1 MREERPQ
8 DPEESSALESAVEE
22 VRELPAELAGAAT
35 AIREDIEATWAGR
48 LAIGAARW
56 LVRRTPKSRR
66 GRIIAF
72 VAAFVFVMVPS
83 AALLV
88 FTLTVDKEA
97 AEDWFAALG
106 YPGVFLANLL
116 STATVFLPVPGLTA
130 VAQALIISEGD
141 ILDPFAVG
149 MLGGLGMGLGE
160 TTAYLTGFA
169 GAEIA
174 RETEMKAPR
183 WLQPVLD
190 RVIRVVE
197 WLMQRYGLPTLFV
210 LSVIPDPIF
219 EFAGITA
226 GATRMGFRKFMLV
239 VVAGNC
245 LRGLLVVYFGEK
257 LLPF

>member
-1 MREERPQ
+1 MSEEHPPRPE
-8 DPEESSALESAVEE
+8 PPTTLESVVEE

-35 AIREDIEATWAGR
+35 AVREDIEATWAARFAIR
-48 LAIGAARW
+48 LARW
-56 LVRRTPKSRR
+56 LARHAPRSRR
-66 GRIIAF
+66 GRAIAF
-72 VAAFVFVMVPS
+72 AAAFLFVMVPS
-83 AALLV
+83 VALLV
-88 FTLTVDKEA
+88 FTITVDKEE

-116 STATVFLPVPGLTA
+116 STGTVFFPVPGLTA
-130 VAQALIISEGD
+130 VAQALIISEGK
-141 ILDPFAVG
+141 ILSPFLVG

-183 WLQPVLD
+183 WLQPLLN
-190 RVIRVVE
+190 RVIRIVN
-197 WLMQRYGLPTLFV
+197 WLMQHYGVPTLFV

-226 GATRMGFRKFMLV
+226 GATRMGFWKFMV
-239 VVAGNC
+239 VVVTGNC
-245 LRGLLVVYFGEK
+245 VRGLLLVYFGDDV
-257 LLPF
+257 LGL